1 MQYVWIFATVFM
13 AFITG
18 RNIIGWAVGAYF
30 VGWIALLA
38 VIFLPAR
45 QEAMERR
52 TAKIKLITARKL
64 TQKESAIVK
73 KEMKDFN
80 TVDDLFKQLENK

>member
-1 MQYVWIFATVFM
+1 MQYLWIFATGAM
-13 AFITG
+13 AFMTG
-18 RNIIGWAVGAYF
+18 RNLIAWAIGAYF
-30 VGWIALLA
+30 FSWVALLA

-64 TQKESAIVK
+64 TQKESVIVK